1 MRTGKFLLTIAV
13 ILVIILGILAILPGT
28 DAMFYSIG
36 RFFSFIAKLL
46 VVIFLF
52 LIKLVI
58 AVLILVILLGGPW
71 ILGALGKTVGVP
83 FIDSKLDEDVNLNQF
98 QRIVLGLV
106 TALLAGALG
115 IGVTMLILIPM
126 GGFNWLYNLITWLG
140 WSGVWEVPPTF
151 MGFYWFIG
159 YIWAW
164 GVAPHE
170 QDNRRR

>member
-13 ILVIILGILAILPGT
+13 IVVILLGILSILPGT
-28 DAMFYSIG
+28 DAMFYSIA
-36 RFFSFIAKLL
+36 RFFSFIARLL

-52 LIKLVI
+52 LIKLII
-58 AVLILVILLGGPW
+58 AALILVVLLAGPW

-83 FIDSKLDEDVNLNQF
+83 YIDGLLDEDVNLNQI
-98 QRIVLGLV
+98 QRIVLGIF

-115 IGVTMLILIPM
+115 IGITMLLLTPM
-126 GGFNWLYNLITWLG
+126 GGFNWLYNLITWFG
-140 WSGVWEVPPTF
+140 WSGVWEVPPTM
-151 MGFYWFIG
+151 MGLYWFIG

-170 QDNRRR
+170 QDRRR